1 MNIHTASALLPER
14 AIERATPAVIAALNA
29 PASFKA
35 ACFAALN
42 LTHGQFVMVL
52 PDGRRL
58 SFGDASE
65 TETILEVKSY
75 AFAKRVI
82 SGGDIGLAESFMLG
96 EWDTPHLS
104 AVLTLLS
111 ANADRI
117 MSVFRG
123 NPLTRLINLFGS
135 LSREN
140 TRSGSRK
147 NILAHYDLGNSFYES
162 WLDETMTYS
171 SARFDRAPGASL
183 AEGQRAKYRALA
195 ETMHLKA
202 GEHVLEIGCGWG
214 GFAEFAATEFGAKV
228 TGLTISDEQF
238 DFATARMQRAGLSDR
253 VSILKKDYRD
263 VEGQFD
269 KIASIEM
276 FEAVGEK
283 YWPTYF
289 GKIHDL
295 MKPDG
300 RAGLQIITI
309 RDELFEAYR
318 SRVDFIQKYV
328 FPGGMLP
335 SIEKLV
341 QVTKDAGLSVNDL
354 QAFGESYADTL
365 AEWNKRFIGAWD
377 RVRPLGF
384 DERFKRLWRFYLS
397 YCEAG
402 FRTQRTDVVQ
412 FALTR

>member
-1 MNIHTASALLPER
+1 MNIHAATLLPER
-14 AIERATPAVIAALNA
+14 ANERASSLLIASLDA

-35 ACFAALN
+35 VCFAALN
-42 LTHGQFVMVL
+42 LTEGQLVMAL
-52 PDGRRL
+52 PGGRRL
-58 SFGDASE
+58 SFGDATAPE
-65 TETILEVKSY
+65 TLLEVKSY

-82 SGGDIGLAESFMLG
+82 SGGDIGLGESFMLG

-117 MSVFRG
+117 MKVFRG
-123 NPLTRLINLFGS
+123 NPLTRLMNVFGS

-140 TRSGSRK
+140 TRAGSRR

-171 SARFDRAPGASL
+171 SARFDRAPCASL
-183 AEGQRAKYRALA
+183 ADGQRAKYRALA
-195 ETMHLKA
+195 ETMQLRP
-202 GEHVLEIGCGWG
+202 GDHVLEIGCGWG
-214 GFAEFAATEFGAKV
+214 GFAEFAATAFGARV

-238 DFATARMQRAGLSDR
+238 AFATARMQRAGLSER
-253 VSILKKDYRD
+253 VSILKTDYRD
-263 VEGQFD
+263 IVGQFD
-269 KIASIEM
+269 RIASIEM

-289 GKIHDL
+289 SRIHDL

-309 RDELFEAYR
+309 RDELFEGYR

-335 SIEKLV
+335 SMERLEV
-341 QVTKDAGLSVNDL
+341 VTKAAGLRIDDL
-354 QAFGESYADTL
+354 QSFGESYADTL
-365 AEWNKRFIGAWD
+365 AAWNKRFIGAWD

-402 FRTQRTDVVQ
+402 FRTRRTDVVQ
-412 FALTR
+412 FALSR